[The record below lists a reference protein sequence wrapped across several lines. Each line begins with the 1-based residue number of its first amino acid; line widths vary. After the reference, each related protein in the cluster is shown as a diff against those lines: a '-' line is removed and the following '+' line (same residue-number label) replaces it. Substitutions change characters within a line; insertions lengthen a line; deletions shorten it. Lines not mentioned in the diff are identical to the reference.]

1 MDQDEFLAVISKT
14 LTKQKAV
21 KLARLACS
29 SADAVFSLLDLSFHE
44 DKQTVFRAAWILENV
59 FEHCPDCFYPH
70 LDKFITNFP
79 RQENDSCKR
88 HYTNILRHPLLQLQL
103 QKYPDEAVETLV
115 ETVFEWLIDAGTP
128 AAVKANCLDILFD
141 LSKRSDWIAAELRE
155 QIHFLL
161 KDGGPAIQA
170 RGKRVLKK
178 LAGAGK

>member
-1 MDQDEFLAVISKT
+1 MNPDELLVVISKT

-29 SADAVFSLLDLSFHE
+29 SADAVSSLLDLSFHE
-44 DKQTVFRAAWILENV
+44 DKQTAFRAAWILENV

-70 LDKFITNFP
+70 LDKFISDFP

-103 QKYPDEAVETLV
+103 HKYPDEAVETLV
-115 ETVFEWLIDAGTP
+115 ETVFEWLIDADTP

-141 LSKRSDWIAAELRE
+141 LSKRYDWIAAELEE